1 MGAGTHREGALW
13 IERPVTLGAAPGTL
27 PVLTG
32 ADPVTAWTANDDG
45 TWTTDEDMVRFCDVC
60 TVNADP
66 AKEGM
71 AAHPEQ
77 LWVDGE
83 ALRQVATRDE
93 VTAGTFYVDDP
104 HPVNRGTAADGS
116 TVYEPRPRTGTRY
129 VIGTDP
135 DGHDVE
141 IAQPAR
147 AGR

>member
-1 MGAGTHREGALW
+1 MGAGTHREGALR
-13 IERPVTLGAAPGTL
+13 IERPVTLEAAPGTR

-32 ADPVTAWTANDDG
+32 
-45 TWTTDEDMVRFCDVC
+45 
-60 TVNADP
+60 ADP

-93 VTAGTFYVDDP
+93 VTAGTLYVDDP
-104 HPVNRGTAADGS
+104 HPVTRGTAADGS

-141 IAQPAR
+141 IAEPAR